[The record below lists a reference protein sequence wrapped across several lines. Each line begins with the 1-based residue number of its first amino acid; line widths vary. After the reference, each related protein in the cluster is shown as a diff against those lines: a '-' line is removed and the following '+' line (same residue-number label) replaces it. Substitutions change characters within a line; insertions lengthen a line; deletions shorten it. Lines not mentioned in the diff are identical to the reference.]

1 MSKNWKNVMLLV
13 NSSVRDALSVMNEE
27 ALRICLVV
35 DQQTRLLG
43 VVTDGDIRRAILNN
57 VGLDEAIVKIMI
69 TNPLSVVGQRPR
81 SELLKLMQEK
91 SILSLPVLDEQGRV
105 IGLETWDKLSQ
116 KAHYDNPVFIM
127 AGGFGTRLKPLTD
140 TCPKPML
147 KVGDK
152 PILETLLNQFV
163 KEGFRNIY
171 ISTHYMPEQITDYF
185 GDGSAWGA
193 SIRYV
198 HEDTPLGTGGALG
211 LLPDDLPELPIIMIN
226 GDVLTT
232 VNFQHLLN
240 FHMDNSADVTMC
252 VCEYDYQIP
261 YGVINGDGNKIISM
275 IEKPVHHFFV
285 NAGIYVVSPS
295 IVKSVVKGQ
304 RIDMPTLIN
313 NHMQDSKQVLMFP
326 IYEYWLDIGR
336 IEDFNKAQSEIISL
350 ELH

>member
-1 MSKNWKNVMLLV
+1 MLLV
-13 NSSVRDALSVMNEE
+13 TNSVRDALSVMNEE
-27 ALRICLVV
+27 ALRICLIV
-35 DQQTRLLG
+35 DQRTRLLG
-43 VVTDGDIRRAILNN
+43 VVTDGDIRRAILKN
-57 VGLDEAIVKIMI
+57 VGLDEAIVKIMV
-69 TNPLSVVGQRPR
+69 TNPLSVVGQRHR

-105 IGLETWDKLSQ
+105 IGLETWDKLCQ
-116 KAHYDNPVFIM
+116 KAHYENPVFIM

-185 GDGSAWGA
+185 GDGSVWGA
-193 SIRYV
+193 SIKYV
-198 HEDTPLGTGGALG
+198 HEEIPLGTGGALG
-211 LLPDDLPELPIIMIN
+211 LLPDDMPNLPIIMIN

-232 VNFQHLLN
+232 VNFQHLLD
-240 FHMDNSADVTMC
+240 FHMDNSSDVTMC
-252 VCEYDYQIP
+252 VSEYDYQIP
-261 YGVINGDGNKIISM
+261 YGVINGDGNKITSM

-295 IVKSVVKGQ
+295 IIKSVVKGQ
-304 RIDMPTLIN
+304 RIDMPTLIDS
-313 NHMQDSKQVLMFP
+313 HMQDSKKVLMFP

-336 IEDFNKAQSEIISL
+336 IEDFNRAQSEIISL